1 MTEQLALTDDLSTAS
16 IVAVV
21 VVLVASLALLIVE
34 LGRRERYGAWIA
46 LSGVLALLLLGAA
59 VLRPVRVATRGSVVG
74 PRVVVLLDQSRRLL
88 LPAGDGT
95 RRDVA
100 RAAIGRISKHFVEA
114 RLQLLGFGDGAPS
127 PVAADGKS
135 ASGTE
140 QLAIESDLAA
150 ALSSLNTTAGERP
163 QAVVVV
169 SDGRLTRPGES
180 PAPEAI
186 RQMIGALDVPVHTVG
201 VVEQAPRDASV
212 RAVRAAGA
220 AVAHQPLALTIQ
232 IGCAGG
238 LECGKLPVTVRE
250 LRHGVEPA
258 VLASGVAEV
267 EDGTATVEL
276 EITLERAGN
285 RVVEISIEAPEGD
298 VVPENDRRILT
309 FSVTRERLR
318 LLHVA
323 GRPTYDVRALR
334 MWLKSDD
341 SVDLV
346 AFFILRTDADDTN
359 THDDAELALIPFP
372 VDELFTEHLP
382 SFDAVVLQDIDAIRY
397 KLAQHLPA
405 LAEYVESGG
414 GLIMVGGPSAFAGG
428 GYAGTSIGRV
438 LPVELSEAGK
448 PFDTVEFAPRIT
460 EAGRAAPVLGPLRD
474 LIGDQFP
481 PVHGSNTLGAPRKDA
496 IVLLEHPSRKA
507 AEGGAP
513 MPVLA
518 LGEAGDGRSIA
529 LGIDGTHQLAYGEL
543 AASVAGRSYGALWDG
558 LLGWLMRDPRYES
571 ARLELVRPCIA
582 GEPATIRLVRL
593 PGAAQDVELTLE
605 RLGPSQDAP
614 AAERKARLPESGQ
627 TEMDVG
633 PLEAGGYTARA
644 RIGAAPPTRFDFACE
659 RGGAAWRDSR
669 PDLERLR
676 RISEATGG
684 RFAMHDDVASL
695 PLPDGTRIAAER
707 HVSPLLPPWGWT
719 LMAAMALGVHWVAR
733 RRGGL
738 P

>member
-1 MTEQLALTDDLSTAS
+1 
-16 IVAVV
+16 
-21 VVLVASLALLIVE
+21 
-34 LGRRERYGAWIA
+34 
-46 LSGVLALLLLGAA
+46 
-59 VLRPVRVATRGSVVG
+59 
-74 PRVVVLLDQSRRLL
+74 
-88 LPAGDGT
+88 
-95 RRDVA
+95 
-100 RAAIGRISKHFVEA
+100 
-114 RLQLLGFGDGAPS
+114 
-127 PVAADGKS
+127 
-135 ASGTE
+135 
-140 QLAIESDLAA
+140 
-150 ALSSLNTTAGERP
+150 
-163 QAVVVV
+163 
-169 SDGRLTRPGES
+169 
-180 PAPEAI
+180 
-186 RQMIGALDVPVHTVG
+186 
-201 VVEQAPRDASV
+201 
-212 RAVRAAGA
+212 
-220 AVAHQPLALTIQ
+220 
-232 IGCAGG
+232 GCAGG

-258 VLASGVAEV
+258 VLASGGAAV
-267 EDGTATVEL
+267 EDGTATEEL

-438 LPVELSEAGK
+438 LPVELSDAGK
-448 PFDTVEFAPRIT
+448 PFDTVEFTPRIT

-481 PVHGSNTLGAPRKDA
+481 SVHGSNTLGAPRKDA

-529 LGIDGTHQLAYGEL
+529 LGI
-543 AASVAGRSYGALWDG
+543 
-558 LLGWLMRDPRYES
+558 
-571 ARLELVRPCIA
+571 
-582 GEPATIRLVRL
+582 
-593 PGAAQDVELTLE
+593 
-605 RLGPSQDAP
+605 
-614 AAERKARLPESGQ
+614 
-627 TEMDVG
+627 
-633 PLEAGGYTARA
+633 
-644 RIGAAPPTRFDFACE
+644 
-659 RGGAAWRDSR
+659 
-669 PDLERLR
+669 
-676 RISEATGG
+676 
-684 RFAMHDDVASL
+684 
-695 PLPDGTRIAAER
+695 
-707 HVSPLLPPWGWT
+707 
-719 LMAAMALGVHWVAR
+719 
-733 RRGGL
+733 
-738 P
+738 